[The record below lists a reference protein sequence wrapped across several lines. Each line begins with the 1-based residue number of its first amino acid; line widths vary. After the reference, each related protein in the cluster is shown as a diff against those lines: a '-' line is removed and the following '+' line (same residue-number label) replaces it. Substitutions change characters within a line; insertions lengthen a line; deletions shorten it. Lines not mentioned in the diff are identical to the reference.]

1 MEQFQV
7 FKQMV
12 QFNKTTFDNSYN
24 AMEMLRDQNEKMANS
39 LLDQA
44 TWMPEEGK
52 KAINEWMKAYKKGC
66 DDFKKAVDQN
76 YKNAADFFT
85 VFGK

>member
-85 VFGK
+85 GFGK

>member
-76 YKNAADFFT
+76 YKNAADSFT
-85 VFGK
+85 GFGK